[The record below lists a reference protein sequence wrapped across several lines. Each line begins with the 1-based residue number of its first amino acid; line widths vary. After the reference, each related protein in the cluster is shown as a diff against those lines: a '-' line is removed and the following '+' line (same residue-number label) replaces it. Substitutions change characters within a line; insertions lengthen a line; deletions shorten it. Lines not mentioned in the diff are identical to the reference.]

1 MCGWEVRGVSDSL
14 PSIHYD
20 NTTLTITTVDGL
32 VHTIACSSIVVV
44 GERTDVGGPHVEDY
58 WLVFVLT
65 DGTTWE
71 IGSEDPLFGPAYDI
85 LGEALAAS
93 PFTPGLCNRTDV
105 ASRILWPI
113 EHRDAALISPA
124 LDGQTHHS
132 WSTVVR
138 KLLADHGY
146 AY

>member
-1 MCGWEVRGVSDSL
+1 MRGVSDTP
-14 PSIHYD
+14 PSIHHD

-32 VHTIACSSIVVV
+32 VHSIACSSIVVV
-44 GERTDVGGPHVEDY
+44 GERTDIGGPSVEDY
-58 WLVFVLT
+58 WLVFVLA

-85 LGEALAAS
+85 LGKALAS
-93 PFTPGLCNRTDV
+93 PFTAGLSTRTDV
-105 ASRILWPI
+105 ASRILWPL

-124 LDGQTHHS
+124 LAGETHHS

-138 KLLADHGY
+138 KLLSDQGY
-146 AY
+146 AH